1 MDKLKEIS
9 SGLTHSFSVQERKN
23 IALTGVVKIDSF
35 DKEEFLI
42 ETSLGIMNIK
52 GENLEVVRLDTY
64 QGNLTIKGT
73 INSISYSEDSKK
85 EPSVFS
91 RLFKWY

>member
-9 SGLTHSFSVQERKN
+9 SSLTHSFSVQERKN

-91 RLFKWY
+91 RLFK

>member
-9 SGLTHSFSVQERKN
+9 SSLTHSFSVQERKN

-42 ETSLGIMNIK
+42 ETSLGIMNIYEIANII
-52 GENLEVVRLDTY
+52 GDRH
-64 QGNLTIKGT
+64 
-73 INSISYSEDSKK
+73 
-85 EPSVFS
+85 FS
-91 RLFKWY
+91 APKAQPPGD

>member
-9 SGLTHSFSVQERKN
+9 SSLTHSFSVQERKN

-52 GENLEVVRLDTY
+52 GSNLEVVRLDTY

-73 INSISYSEDSKK
+73 INSISYVEDNKK
-85 EPSVFS
+85 ESSVFS

>member
-9 SGLTHSFSVQERKN
+9 SSLTHSFSVQERKN

-52 GENLEVVRLDTY
+52 GSNLEVVRLDTY

-73 INSISYSEDSKK
+73 INSISYVEDSKK
-85 EPSVFS
+85 ESSVFS

>member
-35 DKEEFLI
+35 DKEEFMV

-64 QGNLTIKGT
+64 QGNLTIKGK
-73 INSISYSEDSKK
+73 INSINYIEDNKK
-85 EPSVFS
+85 EQSVFS

>member
-9 SGLTHSFSVQERKN
+9 SSLTHSFSVQERKN

-35 DKEEFLI
+35 DKEEFLL
-42 ETSLGIMNIK
+42 ETSLGTMNIK

-73 INSISYSEDSKK
+73 INSITYIEDHKK
-85 EPSVFS
+85 ETSIFT
-91 RLFKWY
+91 RLFK

>member
-52 GENLEVVRLDTY
+52 GSNLEVVRLDTY
-64 QGNLTIKGT
+64 QGNLTIKGR
-73 INSISYSEDSKK
+73 INSITYIDEEKK
-85 EPSVFS
+85 ESSLIS
-91 RLFKWY
+91 RLFK

>member
-35 DKEEFLI
+35 DKEEFMV

-64 QGNLTIKGT
+64 QGNLTIKGR
-73 INSISYSEDSKK
+73 INSINYIEDNKK
-85 EPSVFS
+85 EQSVFS

>member
-9 SGLTHSFSVQERKN
+9 SSLTHSFSVEERKN

-42 ETSLGIMNIK
+42 ETSLGTMNIK

-73 INSISYSEDSKK
+73 INSISYIEEHKK
-85 EPSVFS
+85 ESSVFS
-91 RLFKWY
+91 RLFK

>member
-35 DKEEFLI
+35 DKEEFMV

-64 QGNLTIKGT
+64 QGNLTIKGR
-73 INSISYSEDSKK
+73 INSINYIEDNKK
-85 EPSVFS
+85 EQSVFS
-91 RLFKWY
+91 RLFK

>member
-23 IALTGVVKIDSF
+23 IALTGVVKIESF

-73 INSISYSEDSKK
+73 INSISYTESNKK
-85 EPSVFS
+85 ESSVFS
-91 RLFKWY
+91 RLFK